1 MPIPAG
7 LGGFYGRK
15 LDNLPPDQA
24 DAIRNRR
31 RAAGIYGPTTSKAPT
46 GAPGAKLVEAEDV
59 TLQEQIFALS
69 DQWKPVFME
78 VLGLGVLGAMAYM
91 LYQEAQGKPTLIS
104 KLVLS
109 PTGTEMVRGAW
120 GFIGKAAQA
129 GVASPI
135 LGFLSGWTAIQLMQK
150 AGLVTEKAGAYATAG
165 MFGLAGVTVAGD
177 AVGALTGVF
186 GGKDAVGPNT
196 LTFGDEGHVTYIS
209 EMPGPVF
216 DLIKQ
221 NGYALPGVKRAALKS

>member
-15 LDNLPPDQA
+15 LEDLPPDLA
-24 DAIRNRR
+24 AIILNRR
-31 RAAGIYGPTTSKAPT
+31 RAAGIYGPTTPVAPS
-46 GAPGAKLVEAEDV
+46 GAPGATPADADV
-59 TLQEQIFALS
+59 SLQEWIMVIS
-69 DQWKPVFME
+69 DKWEPVMWE
-78 VLGLGVLGAMAYM
+78 GLGIGMIGAMAYM
-91 LYQEAQGKPTLIS
+91 LYRETQGESTLIS
-104 KLVLS
+104 KLALS

-120 GFIGKAAQA
+120 GLLGKAAQA

-135 LGFLSGWTAIQLMQK
+135 LGFLAGWTSIQLMQK
-150 AGLVTEKAGAYATAG
+150 AKICTEKAGAYATAG
-165 MFGLAGVTVAGD
+165 MFGLAGVTVGGD
-177 AVGALTGVF
+177 AVGALTGIF

-196 LTFGDEGHVTYIS
+196 LTFGDAEHVTYIS

-221 NGYALPGVKRAALKS
+221 NGYALPGVKRA